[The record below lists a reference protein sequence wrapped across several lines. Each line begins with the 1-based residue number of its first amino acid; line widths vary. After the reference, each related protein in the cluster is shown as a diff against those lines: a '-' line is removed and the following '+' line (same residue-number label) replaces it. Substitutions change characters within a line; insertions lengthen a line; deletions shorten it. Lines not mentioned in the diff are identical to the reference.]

1 MDGSEVGLSKDRRS
15 RVISTHPSR
24 TYTPPNT
31 GRCCACRCWL
41 CDSGVCVWGG
51 GAGAFAAAAAAA
63 VRCSGEWAAL
73 FAVVSV
79 LSVLLF
85 DSAHEQTAHE
95 RKGQ

>member
-1 MDGSEVGLSKDRRS
+1 MPAVAGSATLA
-15 RVISTHPSR
+15 
-24 TYTPPNT
+24 
-31 GRCCACRCWL
+31 CA
-41 CDSGVCVWGG
+41 SGGG

-63 VRCSGEWAAL
+63 VRGSGEWAAL